1 MKKLITMLAAV
12 LLTASFFL
20 SQQICAQAP
29 QKMSYQAV
37 IRDANNKLV
46 ISHVIGMRVS
56 ILQGSTT
63 GSEVFMEIYNPNPQ
77 TNANGLLTMEIGN
90 GIPLKGTFSG
100 INWANGPY
108 YLKTETDPT
117 GGTNFTITGISQ
129 LLSVPYALHA
139 KTADSITGSGGSG
152 FNHYIGESYGGG
164 VIFYLYKDSVD
175 VEHGLIVALI
185 DQSTSCEW
193 SNVNNIL
200 IGATARSTWDGLS
213 NSNAIV
219 VQSGHT
225 SSAASLCLNSNV
237 GGQSDW
243 YLPSID
249 ELNLLFNARF
259 NVNKTL
265 ATTGGAAQIGLNN
278 YWSSVEYSDWE
289 AWAVYFGGGFPN
301 NWYGK
306 SNTFYVRAVR
316 DF

>member
-1 MKKLITMLAAV
+1 MNKVFTIFTALLLALNV
-12 LLTASFFL
+12 V
-20 SQQICAQAP
+20 AQAP

-129 LLSVPYALHA
+129 ILSVPYVLHS
-139 KTADSITGSGGSG
+139 KTAESVYSVGS
-152 FNHYIGESYGGG
+152 FTHYIGESYGGG
-164 VIFYLYKDSVD
+164 IIFHVYKDTGG
-175 VEHGLIVALI
+175 VEHGLIVTLT
-185 DQSTSCEW
+185 DQSTDWDW
-193 SNVNNIL
+193 SNVDSTL
-200 IGATARSTWDGLS
+200 IGAAAQSTWDGLS

-219 VQSGHT
+219 GQSGHIG
-225 SSAASLCLNSNV
+225 SAASLCLNSNT
-237 GGQSDW
+237 GGQNDW

-249 ELNLLFNARF
+249 ELNLLYNNRF
-259 NVNKTL
+259 IVNKRL
-265 ATTGGAAQIGLNN
+265 AATTGAIKIGVNI
-278 YWSSVEYSDWE
+278 YWSSTEYDAIYAWGFNFGSGYIYHDWN
-289 AWAVYFGGGFPN
+289 PN
-301 NWYGK
+301 KDNLH
-306 SNTFYVRAVR
+306 YVRAVR
-316 DF
+316 AF